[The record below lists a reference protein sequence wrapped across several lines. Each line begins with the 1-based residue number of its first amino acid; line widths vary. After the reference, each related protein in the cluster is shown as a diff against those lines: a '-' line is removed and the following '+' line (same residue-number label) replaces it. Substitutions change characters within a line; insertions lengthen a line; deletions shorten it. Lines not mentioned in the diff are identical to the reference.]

1 MGKLS
6 RGCQD
11 QGYIDSGLLSA
22 QWHSLFPVPTMV
34 QETCQWSE
42 YRSGIGSGS
51 PNRIVTHDVGGINP
65 FSASVRTCKGKGELC
80 EYRVFQRIEGMPEI
94 HKLRAFEDAGRE
106 TGNLI
111 LAITGATSV
120 FPIIV

>member
-11 QGYIDSGLLSA
+11 QGYIYSGLLPT
-22 QWHSLFPVPTMV
+22 QWHCLFPVPTMV

-51 PNRIVTHDVGGINP
+51 PNRIVTHDVGGIKKAKVNYVNIE
-65 FSASVRTCKGKGELC
+65 FSNGLKVCQKSISYEHLKMLVEKLEALC
-80 EYRVFQRIEGMPEI
+80 
-94 HKLRAFEDAGRE
+94 
-106 TGNLI
+106 
-111 LAITGATSV
+111 
-120 FPIIV
+120 

>member
-42 YRSGIGSGS
+42 YR
-51 PNRIVTHDVGGINP
+51 V
-65 FSASVRTCKGKGELC
+65 L
-80 EYRVFQRIEGMPEI
+80 QRIEGMPEI

-106 TGNLI
+106 TGGLM